1 MFFYPN
7 FHAPRDVQKLSN
19 EISHSITRETGY
31 QVLLKVRCSNGL
43 QISSYH
49 GNFLQHTFASDLEMG
64 SIDADKAFGI
74 MFTYDGKLD
83 PKLDAHFQAALLY
96 TAGNGQRRVRCIN
109 IVAAVNDGGMETMKS
124 LDQDAIVS
132 ILAKEGK
139 FIQNSFHLC
148 QLLEP
153 FVNIMVINILPLAA
167 SKVPEK
173 SLTEIRAGLTEKSI
187 DILASYRKN
196 FSLSHP
202 PGQLVLPEYIQEF
215 SMYMLSLLKSRAFK
229 GKWCL
234 G

>member
-7 FHAPRDVQKLSN
+7 FHAPRDIQKLSK
-19 EISHSITRETGY
+19 EICHSITRETGY
-31 QVLLKVRCSNGL
+31 QALLKVRCSNGL

-109 IVAAVNDGGMETMKS
+109 IVAGVNDGGMETMKS

-132 ILAKEGK
+132 ILAKEGRQI
-139 FIQNSFHLC
+139 F
-148 QLLEP
+148 
-153 FVNIMVINILPLAA
+153 
-167 SKVPEK
+167 
-173 SLTEIRAGLTEKSI
+173 T
-187 DILASYRKN
+187 
-196 FSLSHP
+196 FSL
-202 PGQLVLPEYIQEF
+202 GECY
-215 SMYMLSLLKSRAFK
+215 
-229 GKWCL
+229 CC
-234 G
+234 